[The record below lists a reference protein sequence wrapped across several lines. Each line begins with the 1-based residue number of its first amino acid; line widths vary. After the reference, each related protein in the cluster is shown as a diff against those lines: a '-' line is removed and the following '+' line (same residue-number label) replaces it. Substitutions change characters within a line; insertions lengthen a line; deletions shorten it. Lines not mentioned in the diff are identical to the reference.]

1 MIAEMESLIAR
12 ITLPKTQAVN
22 ENILKE
28 DEVLESSQDE
38 NNEEFNDEAVADFNE
53 KENFELA

>member
-1 MIAEMESLIAR
+1 MESLIAR